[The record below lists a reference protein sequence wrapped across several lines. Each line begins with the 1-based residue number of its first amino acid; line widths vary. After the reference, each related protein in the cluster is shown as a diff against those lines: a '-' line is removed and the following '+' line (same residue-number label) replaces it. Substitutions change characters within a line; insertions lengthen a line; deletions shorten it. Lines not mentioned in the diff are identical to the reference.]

1 MKHGVYNFASIMP
14 DVHQPMQNSLRAAGQ
29 VTLTDLLAPL
39 AELPPSGSANECNL
53 TKNEW
58 V

>member
-53 TKNEW
+53 TKNE
-58 V
+58 